1 MSTNDVP
8 EQLALLRTRVR
19 PTKVAPTGVAASLP
33 VARVAVDVPLAHL
46 DRPFDY
52 LVPEAMDAD
61 ARPGTRVTVRFAGRQ
76 VSGLVLE
83 RVGASEHEGSL
94 GRLARAVSPE
104 VVLRP
109 DVARLVRQ
117 VADRCAGT
125 FSDVVRLAVP
135 PRHARV
141 EGREPKPS
149 VAGPLPPA
157 QPRFAEPDGQR
168 WVDALAEGRPVR
180 AVWSAPA
187 TADVPRTVAA
197 SVLAVL
203 RRGRGAVVCVPDAHD
218 VARFDTAFTDVLG
231 PGQHVVLTADLGP
244 SARYAA
250 FLALARGQV
259 RAVVGTRAAAFAP
272 VHDLGLVAIWDDGD
286 DLHAE
291 PRAPYPHVREVL
303 LTRAADAGCAALLAA
318 HARTCEAQHLVDSGW
333 AVSIELDATARRTAW
348 PRGQVGG
355 SDDRALARDA
365 AAQAARLPVDALQ
378 VVRAALEH
386 GPVLVQ
392 VPRAGYRTALSC
404 QRCHEPARCE
414 RCQGPL
420 GQSSPDTAPACRWC
434 GTVAEQWRCR
444 ECGGARLR
452 APVVGRGR
460 TAEELGRAFP
470 SVPVVGASGETRT
483 TRVDG
488 TPRLVVAT
496 PGAEPHADGGYA
508 AALLMDTWLLLARP
522 DLRTAEESVRRWLN
536 ASALVRPA
544 GEGGRVVLV
553 GDPADPAIQAVVRA
567 DPVGFARRELA
578 DRQVA
583 HFPPAVRLASIEAPL
598 DELLPLLDRP
608 WPQPCELLGPVALPE
623 QRGEDAGSRLVVRVP
638 RHRGPALAAA
648 LRELQAGRSLRKEPT
663 LRVRVDPQSLS
674 F

>member
-1 MSTNDVP
+1 MSTSDVP

-19 PTKVAPTGVAASLP
+19 PTKAAVTGTAAHLP

-52 LVPEAMDAD
+52 LVPEAMDEA
-61 ARPGTRVTVRFAGRQ
+61 AQPGCRVTVRFAGRQ
-76 VSGLVLE
+76 VAGLVLE
-83 RVGASEHEGSL
+83 RVDASAHEGRL
-94 GRLARAVSPE
+94 GSLARAVSPE

-117 VADRCAGT
+117 VADRYAGT

-141 EGREPKPS
+141 EAREPKPS
-149 VAGPLPPA
+149 AAGPLPEVPVS
-157 QPRFAEPDGQR
+157 FAEP
-168 WVDALAEGRPVR
+168 EGRRWAASLAAGEPVR
-180 AVWSAPA
+180 AVWSAPP
-187 TADVPRTVAA
+187 TADVPRTLAA

-203 RRGRGAVVCVPDAHD
+203 RQGRGAVVVVPDTHD
-218 VARFDTAFTDVLG
+218 VARLDAAFTDVLG
-231 PGQHVVLTADLGP
+231 PGHHVVLTADLGP

-250 FLALARGQV
+250 FLKLSRGQV

-291 PRAPYPHVREVL
+291 PRAPYPHAREVL

-318 HARTCEAQHLVDSGW
+318 HARTCEAQHLVDTGW
-333 AVSIELDATARRTAW
+333 AGSIELDPAARRTAW
-348 PRGQVGG
+348 ARGQVGG
-355 SDDRALARDA
+355 SDDRAMARDA

-378 VVRAALEH
+378 VVRAGLRQ

-392 VPRAGYRTALSC
+392 VPRAGYRTALAC
-404 QRCHEPARCE
+404 QRCHEPARCQ
-414 RCQGPL
+414 RCHGPL
-420 GQSSPDTAPACRWC
+420 AQPGHDADPVCRWC
-434 GTVAEQWRCR
+434 GTVAEHWRCA
-444 ECGGARLR
+444 ECGGGQLR

-470 SVPVVGASGETRT
+470 SVPVVGASGETREA
-483 TRVDG
+483 RVDG

-496 PGAEPHADGGYA
+496 PGAEPHAEGGYA
-508 AALLMDTWLLLARP
+508 AALLMDTWLLLARA

-536 ASALVRPA
+536 AAALVRPA
-544 GEGGRVVLV
+544 GDGGRVVLV
-553 GDPADPAIQAVVRA
+553 GDPANPALQAVVRA

-578 DRQVA
+578 DRRLA
-583 HFPPAVRLASIEAPL
+583 HFPPAVRLASIEAPADQL
-598 DELLPLLDRP
+598 EPLLERE

-623 QRGEDAGSRLVVRVP
+623 QRGEDAGARLVVRVP
-638 RHRGPALAAA
+638 RHRGGALVDA
-648 LRELQAGRSLRKEPT
+648 LRELQAARSLRKEPT
-663 LRVRVDPQSLS
+663 LRIRLDPVSLP